1 MPKRVFICH
10 KATQKC
16 TCCTKPDCELWCA
29 AQGTAKLRSS
39 VSGKQFPSY
48 QEAGLLQCIGHRQ
61 IGILKQGCITQLS
74 WENESGVFLLN
85 DQSSNQKYD
94 ASSKSGFLSSALVT
108 FGVEGLR
115 RGGSGPY
122 PPGSRSITL
131 PHQLCEPKPSLAV
144 IKCLLR
150 KENRPWLRTTGPAE
164 GRSLWKYCK
173 APMVALFTVLIWFW
187 YHLLSYPNSK
197 TRRKKHHL
205 LTVTAFPQAHTPK
218 VVR

>member
-144 IKCLLR
+144 VCWGR
-150 KENRPWLRTTGPAE
+150 KIAPGWEPLVQQKAEVCENTARLPWWLY
-164 GRSLWKYCK
+164 LQ
-173 APMVALFTVLIWFW
+173 FWFDSGIICF
-187 YHLLSYPNSK
+187 L
-197 TRRKKHHL
+197 TQIQKHVERN
-205 LTVTAFPQAHTPK
+205 TIY
-218 VVR
+218 